1 MQPRFDYEFLEDL
14 DSEVPPHP
22 AFCQTATSAP
32 LACPYPP
39 IAASAD
45 ASHRGEEASDA
56 ED

>member
-45 ASHRGEEASDA
+45 ASQRGEEAD
-56 ED
+56 D